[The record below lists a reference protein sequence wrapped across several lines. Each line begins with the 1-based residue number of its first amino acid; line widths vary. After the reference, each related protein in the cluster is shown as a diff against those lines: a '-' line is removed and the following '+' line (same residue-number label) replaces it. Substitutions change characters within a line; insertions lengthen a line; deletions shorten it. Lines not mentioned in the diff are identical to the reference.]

1 MSDTIAGAVAEISS
15 LKDDL
20 RRRLAAHK
28 APFHL
33 IDPHAAAAAIERLTS
48 ADPEHWAA
56 VWSEAADP
64 FEARGKELEA
74 AGDAPGARD
83 AYLKAY
89 GLLHAA
95 RFPSPT
101 HPAKW
106 AAYVRSIE
114 NFRAA
119 GRHFD
124 PPLEVVRVPFHG
136 HAGEGDTV
144 TFYVRRRK
152 SATKLPVVIRWGG
165 VDTWKEERHDYNEA
179 MLDAGFASINIDM
192 PGVGE
197 SPVVGCVDGERQF
210 GPLFDWIKTQRDL
223 DSNRVVIVGMSYG
236 GYWATKVAHHYADR
250 IAGAVNWGGG
260 IDHFF
265 SREWCLESAAAKSYL
280 MDIGIARARTAGLKT
295 YDEYMNF
302 APSLSLVSQG
312 LLDRPHAP
320 MLVLNGRHDEQVP
333 FEDMIVLLEHGAPKE
348 ARFFPG
354 GHMGY
359 GPDTFPTVMR
369 WLKKKAGIDDTRET
383 TVV

>member
-1 MSDTIAGAVAEISS
+1 MSETIAQAVADIAAI
-15 LKDDL
+15 KDDL
-20 RRRLAAHK
+20 RRRLATHK

-33 IDPHAAAAAIERLTS
+33 IDVAAASAAIERLTS
-48 ADPEHWAA
+48 ADPEHWAN
-56 VWSEAADP
+56 VWSAAADP
-64 FEARGKELEA
+64 FEAKARESEA
-74 AGDAPGARD
+74 AGDVFGARD
-83 AYLKAY
+83 AFMNAY

-101 HPAKW
+101 HPSKW
-106 AAYVRSIE
+106 RAYLRSIE

-124 PPLEVVRVPFHG
+124 PPLEVVSVPFEG
-136 HAGEGDTV
+136 HPGEGRAV
-144 TFYVRRRK
+144 TFYVRRK
-152 SATKLPVVIRWGG
+152 ASATKRPVVIRWGG

-197 SPVVGCVDGERQF
+197 SPVVGCIDGERQF
-210 GPLFDWIKTQRDL
+210 LPLLDWIATQPDL
-223 DSNRVVIVGMSYG
+223 DSDRVVVVGMSYG
-236 GYWATKVAHHYADR
+236 GYWATKVAHHFSER
-250 IAGAVNWGGG
+250 IVGAVNWGGG
-260 IDHFF
+260 IDRFF

-280 MDIGIARARTAGLKT
+280 MDIGIARARTAGLTT
-295 YDEYMNF
+295 YEEYMDF
-302 APSLSLVSQG
+302 APTLSLVSQG

-320 MLVLNGRHDEQVP
+320 MFVLNGRHDEQVP
-333 FEDMIVLLEHGAPKE
+333 FDDMIVLLEHGEPKE

-369 WLKKKAGIDDTRET
+369 WLKKKAGITDTRDTT
-383 TVV
+383 TV